1 MNEQLQTIKEYLEAA
16 YTGARMMGDDEAM
29 DRISRA
35 IVAIETPADVDIFN
49 DEFIDNYLERRPTV

>member
-49 DEFIDNYLERRPTV
+49 AEFIDNYLEWRATV